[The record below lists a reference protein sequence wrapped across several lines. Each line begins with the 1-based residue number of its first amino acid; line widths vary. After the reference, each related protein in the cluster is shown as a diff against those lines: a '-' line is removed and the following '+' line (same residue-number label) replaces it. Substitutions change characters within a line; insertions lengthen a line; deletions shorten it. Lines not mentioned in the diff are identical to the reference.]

1 MTHTMQRLVHAGAVL
16 LLAALSAGC
25 GRHFEP
31 ATPPS
36 FVDLEDRY
44 GDTEYRATTADGV
57 VIGVREYE
65 NDPVGDLAFWT
76 RAIENRMRQTGGY
89 ALLETRKVAA
99 RDGMVGTQLRFGHDE
114 GKEPHLYVLTIFVSE
129 DFVYL
134 LEAGGSKAEMERLMP
149 QVDWS
154 VKSFLGE

>member
-1 MTHTMQRLVHAGAVL
+1 MTQTMHRLSRVFALVA
-16 LLAALSAGC
+16 LAALSAGC
-25 GRHFEP
+25 GRHFVP

-36 FVDLEDRY
+36 FVDLDDRY

-57 VIGVREYE
+57 VLGVREYE
-65 NDPVGDLAFWT
+65 NDPKGDLGFWT

-89 ALLETRKVAA
+89 ALLETRKVLA
-99 RDGMVGTQLRFGHDE
+99 RDGMTGTQLRFGHDE
-114 GKEPHLYVLTIFVSE
+114 GKEPHLYVVTIFASD

-134 LEAGGSKAEMERLMP
+134 LEAGGSKSEMTRLMP
-149 QVDWS
+149 QIDWS